1 MNARRTL
8 LSLGLALGS
17 LGLALAGACGGEE
30 PPPAKPK
37 AEPAPTPAPVVVP
50 PAAAGSTGDAT
61 TGGAAD
67 PFDTEGW
74 EDDGG
79 DTEGDATAGGA
90 EGGDTDGGAAT
101 PVYAGPCTV
110 RWSGGG
116 PVLRFKHDADG
127 KGGLLRID
135 ADNDGT
141 NDVCA
146 RFWLA
151 DGKTNKVTVDQGCD
165 KSTDAI
171 ISPTYDV
178 GGEAGQNVATA
189 TWTDQRTGKDGK
201 HEITLLSLPAFTG
214 VAPGYPLYAPKAK
227 VELVQKDGRVTQ
239 ATVAEPIE
247 GPPVK
252 VTLTYDDQGRAKRI
266 DEDHGSDGKVD
277 RRFDYQYDDVG
288 NVTGITLTETDF
300 SGGGKGKKSKKTA
313 KLSYSC
319 WASAKPTP
327 VPAPGPAPAPAKQ
340 PSE

>member
-1 MNARRTL
+1 MTARRTL

-17 LGLALAGACGGEE
+17 LGSLLGACGGEA
-30 PPPAKPK
+30 PPPAKTK
-37 AEPAPTPAPVVVP
+37 AEPEPTPTPIVVP
-50 PAAAGSTGDAT
+50 PVAAGSTGET
-61 TGGAAD
+61 GTGGPAD

-74 EDDGG
+74 DDGDGETEGDATGGDTAGG
-79 DTEGDATAGGA
+79 DTEGD
-90 EGGDTDGGAAT
+90 AAT

-171 ISPTYDV
+171 ITPTH
-178 GGEAGQNVATA
+178 EAGQNVATA
-189 TWTDQRTGKDGK
+189 TWTDQRAGKDGK

-227 VELVQKDGRVTQ
+227 VELQQKDGRVTQ
-239 ATVAEPIE
+239 AVVEEPIE
-247 GPPVK
+247 GPPIKVK
-252 VTLTYDDQGRAKRI
+252 LQYDDQGRATRI
-266 DEDHGSDGKVD
+266 DEDHGNDGKID
-277 RRFDYQYDDVG
+277 RRFEYKYDDVG

-313 KLSYSC
+313 KLSYAC
-319 WASAKPTP
+319 WATKPKA
-327 VPAPGPAPAPAKQ
+327 APEAPAK
-340 PSE
+340 PSK

>member
-1 MNARRTL
+1 MTARRTL
-8 LSLGLALGS
+8 PSLGLALGS
-17 LGLALAGACGGEE
+17 LGLLLGGGACGGED

-37 AEPAPTPAPVVVP
+37 AEPEPVTTPIAVH
-50 PAAAGSTGDAT
+50 PATVGSTGGSD
-61 TGGAAD
+61 TGGPAD

-74 EDDGG
+74 DEGDGETEG
-79 DTEGDATAGGA
+79 GETEGDTA
-90 EGGDTDGGAAT
+90 GGDTDGGAAT

-110 RWSGGG
+110 RWSGG
-116 PVLRFKHDADG
+116 PILRFKHDADG

-151 DGKTNKVTVDQGCD
+151 DGKTNKVTVDQACD

-171 ISPTYDV
+171 ITPTY
-178 GGEAGQNVATA
+178 EAGQNVATA

-201 HEITLLSLPAFTG
+201 HDITLLSLPAFTG

-252 VTLTYDDQGRAKRI
+252 VKLTYDDQGRAKRI

-313 KLSYSC
+313 KLSYAC
-319 WASAKPTP
+319 W
-327 VPAPGPAPAPAKQ
+327 APAK
-340 PSE
+340 PKAPAKPGE